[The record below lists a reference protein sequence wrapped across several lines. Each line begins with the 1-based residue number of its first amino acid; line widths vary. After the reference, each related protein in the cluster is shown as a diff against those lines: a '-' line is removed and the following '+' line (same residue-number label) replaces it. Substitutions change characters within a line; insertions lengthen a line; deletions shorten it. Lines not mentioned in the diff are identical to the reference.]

1 MKRSEQLAPLSRDHH
16 VALEVALR
24 LRRADPSTVADAVA
38 GFGTYW
44 QEHGA
49 AHFEQEERAVLPL
62 LPDDDAALQAAAAR
76 VRDEHRELHELARTA
91 LADPTDVQEAAALG
105 ELLHA
110 HVRFEERELFPLI
123 EDRLDPDALDRV
135 GAALHDLRG

>member
-1 MKRSEQLAPLSRDHH
+1 MKRSDQLAPLSRDHH

-24 LRRADPSTVADAVA
+24 LRRADAATVADAVA
-38 GFGTYW
+38 RFGTYW

-49 AHFEQEERAVLPL
+49 AHFEQEERALLPVLPA
-62 LPDDDAALQAAAAR
+62 DDAALQAAAAR
-76 VRDEHRELHELARTA
+76 VLDEHRELHALAQTA

-110 HVRFEERELFPLI
+110 HVRFEERELFPLV
-123 EDRLDPDALDRV
+123 EDRLPPDVLDGV
-135 GAALHDLRG
+135 AAALRDLRG